1 MDRDGIFMKK
11 RVSYTLEDGF
21 NVAVPTYN
29 LRREGDIASA
39 KRVQANNQHREDCVE
54 KNGNNDLA
62 VNCAFDE
69 T

>member
-1 MDRDGIFMKK
+1 MEK
-11 RVSYTLEDGF
+11 RVSSALEDGF
-21 NVAVPTYN
+21 DVAVPTYN
-29 LRREGDIASA
+29 LRWEGDIASA